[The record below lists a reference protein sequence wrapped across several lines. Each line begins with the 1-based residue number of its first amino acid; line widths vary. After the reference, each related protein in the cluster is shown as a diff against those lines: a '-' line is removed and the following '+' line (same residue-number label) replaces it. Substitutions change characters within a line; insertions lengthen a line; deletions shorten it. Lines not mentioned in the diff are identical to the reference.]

1 MIAISRFSR
10 YGNTSK
16 EIHER
21 IHFHSVLTCRR
32 CSVIL
37 SSHRCCLIHF
47 SILLSNDCL
56 FPQFLTHFDTHFRH
70 LLLSPHTLSKQLP
83 TSFSPLF
90 KHIAPHS
97 LSSSPLTLSTIHST
111 RNSPISNKHT
121 HSTHI
126 QLRIVDDPQHLLF
139 VLHITSQSHPTHDL
153 HHTSR

>member
-21 IHFHSVLTCRR
+21 IHFHSVLTCRI
-32 CSVIL
+32 CNVIL
-37 SSHRCCLIHF
+37 ASHRCCSIHF
-47 SILLSNDCL
+47 SILLSNNCL
-56 FPQFLTHFDTHFRH
+56 FSQLLTHFNTHLRH

-97 LSSSPLTLSTIHST
+97 LSSSSLTLSTQ
-111 RNSPISNKHT
+111 N
-121 HSTHI
+121 STHLKTNTPI
-126 QLRIVDDPQHLLF
+126 
-139 VLHITSQSHPTHDL
+139 LHIFNYASWMILNTCFSYYTSPRNPPPT
-153 HHTSR
+153 